1 MSRSAPSALS
11 PFPYT
16 TLFRSL
22 RVAVHH
28 RGGEVGH
35 RFAGPRIDG
44 LADLLAVDR
53 MGDRLAAQCTGLTG
67 EVRVLHVDGDGV
79 VDRDRLV
86 DRTLAELVL
95 EAGER
100 ARRDLVDDVQT
111 TGEEIVVRG
120 ILILVEDEFEA
131 VVGGDRKSVV

>member
-67 EVRVLHVDGDGV
+67 AVRVL
-79 VDRDRLV
+79 
-86 DRTLAELVL
+86 
-95 EAGER
+95 
-100 ARRDLVDDVQT
+100 Q
-111 TGEEIVVRG
+111 
-120 ILILVEDEFEA
+120 
-131 VVGGDRKSVV
+131 DRKSTRLNSSHVATSYAVSCLQNQNTSKE